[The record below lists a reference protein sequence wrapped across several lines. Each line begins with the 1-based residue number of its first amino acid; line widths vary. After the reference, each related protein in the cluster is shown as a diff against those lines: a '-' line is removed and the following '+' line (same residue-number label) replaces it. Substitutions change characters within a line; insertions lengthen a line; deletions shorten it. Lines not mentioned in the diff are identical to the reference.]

1 MGRLD
6 EWCKQRDRRIVGTRA
21 VETIN
26 LKDRKWKLAK
36 GIPEVMGVRCW
47 VVTSLRYV
55 PWKKVAEVVLKTRSV
70 KRRRP
75 RN

>member
-1 MGRLD
+1 MERLD

-26 LKDRKWKLAK
+26 LKDGKWKLAK

-47 VVTSLRYV
+47 VVTNLRCV
-55 PWKKVAEVVLKTRSV
+55 P
-70 KRRRP
+70 
-75 RN
+75 

>member
-6 EWCKQRDRRIVGTRA
+6 EWCKQRDRRIVGTRE

-26 LKDRKWKLAK
+26 WKDRKWKLAK
-36 GIPEVMGVRCW
+36 GIPEVMGIRCW
-47 VVTSLRYV
+47 VVTNLRCV

-70 KRRRP
+70 ERRRP